1 MQVRRMAQRM
11 KYKLIK
17 QDAYSI
23 NAAELKQILSDI
35 DDNTIICFNKVNHK
49 GDKDI
54 FGNTIIKGY
63 IMQNYKIGNSQEV
76 AKIILT
82 PYPTT
87 IKDVNMDS
95 EDNATDSE

>member
-1 MQVRRMAQRM
+1 MTQRM
-11 KYKLIK
+11 KYKVVQK
-17 QDAYSI
+17 EAYSI
-23 NAAELKQILSDI
+23 NAGELKRILADI
-35 DDNTIICFNKVNHK
+35 DNDTIICFNKVHHK

-63 IMQNYKIGNSQEV
+63 IKQKYKIGNSQEV

-87 IKDVNMDS
+87 I
-95 EDNATDSE
+95 EDFEELNANGDDDDTDSE